1 MAKSKKPEILTLSV
15 AELEALLEAL
25 RSLLPEELFK
35 KVQGLLQ
42 TLQWLMG
49 VIEQKTTSIR
59 RLRRIL
65 FGPQTEKTDQLFGKA
80 GSDKDSTETNPKD
93 KGKKKR
99 KGHGRK
105 KADDYPG
112 AKVVPVP
119 HPGLCVGALCPLCL
133 KAKVRA
139 LAPARLIRIVAQP
152 MISALKYEIERFRC
166 VLCGAV
172 FTAPLPPEALPGKY
186 DPSVGVM
193 LALNRYGLGVP
204 MYRTETWQQHF
215 GVPLAASTQW
225 ELIAAASP
233 APKAVFETLKVE
245 AAEAELLHT

>member
-1 MAKSKKPEILTLSV
+1 MAKSKQPEILTLSGS
-15 AELEALLEAL
+15 ELEALLEAL
-25 RSLLPEELFK
+25 GSLLPEELFE
-35 KVQGLLQ
+35 KVRGLLR

-59 RLRRIL
+59 RLRRMI
-65 FGPQTEKTDQLFGKA
+65 FGPKTEKSDLLFPKA
-80 GSDKDSTETNPKD
+80 GSDKDSTGTNPKD
-93 KGKKKR
+93 KKKR

-105 KADDYPG
+105 KAADYPG
-112 AKVVPVP
+112 ANVVPVS
-119 HPGLCVGALCPLCL
+119 HPGLCAGALCPKCL
-133 KAKVRA
+133 RAKVRA

-172 FTAPLPPEALPGKY
+172 FTAPIPPEALQGKY

-193 LALNRYGLGVP
+193 LALNRYGMGVP
-204 MYRTETWQQHF
+204 MYRTEKWQQHF

-225 ELIAAASP
+225 ELIAEASP
-233 APKAVFETLKVE
+233 APKAVYEALKVE
-245 AAEAELLHT
+245 AAGAEVLHS